1 MLHFERERGQ
11 SEFFRTEKHQIFVY
25 TTIMEEEDGQH
36 KIQMQ
41 AQPADLAILALPPSE
56 TQRVNNQNK
65 TIIMHNTPAPAPAP
79 TKLGGSSSS
88 STRKTR
94 AATARASSRCTRSQA
109 APQWTIE
116 ETLVLVSKIAALDED
131 WLKALSSYQRW
142 KMIADNCVSMDVM
155 RSSNQCKRRWESL
168 LSDYKKIRMWESNY
182 ARTSRSYW
190 SLQPA
195 TRKQLRLPASFDH
208 NVFGSMDAVIKAQE
222 ARIASAAAD
231 TDSEDLIGL
240 SEVAKDDSNDDSEDT
255 LEVEAE
261 ASDYDYRITLPEA
274 KGQAQ
279 EIIGMLDAEMAA
291 ADADSASEET
301 GATTSKSAN
310 KELEITNELHKNAE
324 KIHAILRG
332 ELPDNVSHGRGPVD
346 LTRPNA
352 METEFTKWQADE
364 LIKAFGVL
372 VSTLDQFTELIK
384 DGECEGISLM
394 N

>member
-1 MLHFERERGQ
+1 M
-11 SEFFRTEKHQIFVY
+11 
-25 TTIMEEEDGQH
+25 
-36 KIQMQ
+36 
-41 AQPADLAILALPPSE
+41 
-56 TQRVNNQNK
+56 
-65 TIIMHNTPAPAPAP
+65 
-79 TKLGGSSSS
+79 
-88 STRKTR
+88 
-94 AATARASSRCTRSQA
+94 
-109 APQWTIE
+109 
-116 ETLVLVSKIAALDED
+116 SKIAALDED

-168 LSDYKKIRMWESNY
+168 LSDYKKIRMWESNS

-291 ADADSASEET
+291 ADADS
-301 GATTSKSAN
+301 GTS
-310 KELEITNELHKNAE
+310 LEFLFH
-324 KIHAILRG
+324 L
-332 ELPDNVSHGRGPVD
+332 LM
-346 LTRPNA
+346 
-352 METEFTKWQADE
+352 ME
-364 LIKAFGVL
+364 IAF
-372 VSTLDQFTELIK
+372 
-384 DGECEGISLM
+384 
-394 N
+394 